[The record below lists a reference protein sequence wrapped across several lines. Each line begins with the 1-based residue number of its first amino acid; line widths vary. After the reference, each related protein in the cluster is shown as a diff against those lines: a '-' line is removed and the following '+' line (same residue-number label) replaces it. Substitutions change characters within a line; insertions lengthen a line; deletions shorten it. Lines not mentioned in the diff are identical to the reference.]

1 MCILYHNSCPAVRKI
16 ENGKFYERCVCPNAV
31 ILSRDS
37 LTHKIFAVF
46 YSDNK
51 LLRCM
56 GVSCPKLTMSIF
68 QDNVCSFK
76 KYEFMYIARYKHMH
90 MR

>member
-1 MCILYHNSCPAVRKI
+1 
-16 ENGKFYERCVCPNAV
+16 
-31 ILSRDS
+31 
-37 LTHKIFAVF
+37 
-46 YSDNK
+46 
-51 LLRCM
+51 M